1 MPSLEE
7 RFHEFS
13 TDVIDRLARMETYQ
27 EQIIVKLDQMNGT
40 VAEHERRL
48 QQARGAAAVLG
59 LLGGAIASAFWKL
72 LGRG

>member
-1 MPSLEE
+1 MPGLEE

-27 EQIIVKLDQMNGT
+27 EQIIVKLDQVNGT
-40 VAEHERRL
+40 VSEHERRI

-59 LLGGAIASAFWKL
+59 LLGGAIATAFWKL